1 VTFKRRRLKSDLPKQ
16 ATFAAQPV
24 GKGARDGAGASA
36 QESSGAVN
44 GSGAL
49 PQAEGAA
56 EAARRQTER
65 TTTTKR
71 RLQRRVTPL
80 DILQQPLLLARRKV
94 FDLRRFLIVIA
105 LTTIVLLLP
114 TPEGLSEQGHRA
126 LALFV
131 FTGAILALE
140 PAPLPI
146 SALLVPVA
154 MVALGIG
161 TVTNAFAPFGSPSV
175 FLILTSLFLAEA
187 LRKHGLT
194 RRLALHAIVLSGG
207 RLPMLLLSIML
218 LTAVLGMWV
227 MNTATTAVLIPVALT
242 IAQRMP
248 TADDGRRALP
258 LLVMAVAYGASI
270 GGLAT
275 IVGAGENAIAAGVI
289 NQVQPFGFIEWMK
302 YGLPV
307 ALLLLPLS
315 WWLLRIANP
324 APDVRLDTTTVE
336 AEIARSG
343 PLSGAEREILVVMAL
358 AVFLWVTG
366 EQVERMLGLPPTML
380 SSVVVAIGAVAY
392 LSFEEIV
399 DWNDMKGV
407 NWGVFLVIGA
417 GFALGS
423 ALDATGANAWIAQLT
438 QPVLQPL
445 PFAVTLL
452 AVIVIGFALTQVIND
467 VTLGAIFS
475 PILVALAQAIGIPPA
490 RLVVPTIIAVG
501 LAYMLPSASA
511 RMALVAVTGAVE
523 RKQMLRTGLVVGL
536 PSVIVVYLF
545 FLLMTWVGWI

>member
-1 VTFKRRRLKSDLPKQ
+1 MTLKRRRLKSDLPKQ
-16 ATFAAQPV
+16 ATFTAQPV
-24 GKGARDGAGASA
+24 PAGAGAGA
-36 QESSGAVN
+36 ASGA
-44 GSGAL
+44 SGDLSADGTL
-49 PQAEGAA
+49 NAAEPTAAAA

-65 TTTTKR
+65 TSSTKR
-71 RLQRRVTPL
+71 RLQRRYTPL

-94 FDLRRFLIVIA
+94 FDLRRFLIVLG
-105 LTTIVLLLP
+105 LTAIVLMLP
-114 TPEGLSEQGHRA
+114 TPEGLTEQGHSA
-126 LALFV
+126 IALFV

-161 TVTNAFAPFGSPSV
+161 TVGEAFAPFGSPSV

-194 RRLALHAIVLSGG
+194 RRLALQAIVRSGG

-248 TADDGRRALP
+248 SADDARRSLP

-275 IVGAGENAIAAGVI
+275 IVGSGENAIAAGVI
-289 NQVQPFGFIEWMK
+289 NAVEPFGFLEWML
-302 YGLPV
+302 YALPI
-307 ALLLLPLS
+307 ALILLPLS
-315 WWLLRIANP
+315 WWLLRLANP
-324 APDVRLDTTTVE
+324 TPDLRLDLATVE
-336 AEIARSG
+336 ADIERGGRLTS
-343 PLSGAEREILVVMAL
+343 AEREILVVMGL
-358 AVFLWVTG
+358 AVLLWVLG
-366 EQVERMLGLPPTML
+366 EQVEQWLGLPTTLL
-380 SSVVVAIGAVAY
+380 SSVIVAIAAVAF

-417 GFALGS
+417 GFALGY
-423 ALDATGANAWIAQLT
+423 ALDSTGANVWIAQLA
-438 QPVLQPL
+438 QPVLERL
-445 PFAVTLL
+445 PYAVTLFVL
-452 AVIVIGFALTQVIND
+452 IALGFALTQFIND

-475 PILVALAQAIGIPPA
+475 PILVAIAQSIGIPPA
-490 RLVVPTIIAVG
+490 QLVVPTIIAVG
-501 LAYMLPSASA
+501 LAYALPSASA
-511 RMALVAVTGAVE
+511 RMALVAITGAVD

-536 PSVIVVYLF
+536 PSMLVVYLY
-545 FLLMTWVGWI
+545 FLLVTYMGLF